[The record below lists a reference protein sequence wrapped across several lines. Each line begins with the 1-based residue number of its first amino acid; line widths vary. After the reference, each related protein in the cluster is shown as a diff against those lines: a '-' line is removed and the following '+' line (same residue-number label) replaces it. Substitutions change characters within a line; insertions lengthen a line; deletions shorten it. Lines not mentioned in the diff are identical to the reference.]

1 VPLFDGAGVIVCG
14 DDEPMPVVLLGGV
27 TVREAV
33 FVCTQTFSA
42 KVNLQLPRDVPTT
55 VVIIA
60 ALGWSKRTWHEP
72 PAERYQFSPAIALE
86 TTNCGLNGGTFGGH
100 RLLKKILRSA
110 SAFRV

>member
-1 VPLFDGAGVIVCG
+1 MPLFHGAGVIVCG

-86 TTNCGLNGGTFGGH
+86 TTCNSDPRPATA
-100 RLLKKILRSA
+100 KITMA
-110 SAFRV
+110 SRPQNPNK